1 MPPALFADLT
11 YLGEVVPIEK
21 NKVVAFHYVLE
32 NEAGEEV
39 ENNMKDEPM
48 AMNTRSTFHDDLV
61 YRWSQVV
68 MSICTILVEAPCWIS
83 FPQLGCGN
91 PSG

>member
-1 MPPALFADLT
+1 M
-11 YLGEVVPIEK
+11 PIEK

-48 AMNTRSTFHDDLV
+48 V
-61 YRWSQVV
+61 YLHGGYRNL
-68 MSICTILVEAPCWIS
+68 MPALERALHKLKAC
-83 FPQLGCGN
+83 
-91 PSG
+91 